1 MCDRTGLLRMLAV
14 IALLALSGCASMSG
28 TSSRPLR
35 PVAHV
40 DLQRYM
46 GGWFVIANI
55 PYFAEKNCFD
65 SVEGYA
71 LRPDGRID
79 NKFACREKSFDA
91 PMRPKLKT
99 IATVYDRASN
109 AEWRV
114 PFFKVVQVKYFILDL
129 DADYRWAVIGHP
141 SRRYGWIL
149 SRTPTLP
156 NDTYLHILER
166 LREQGYDTARFV
178 KVPQQSVNG
187 ESRTA
192 AGPAISTF
200 RPATAH

>member
-1 MCDRTGLLRMLAV
+1 MCDRSGLLRVLAAT
-14 IALLALSGCASMSG
+14 ALFILSGCVSMNG
-28 TSSRPLR
+28 APSRPLR

-55 PYFAEKNCFD
+55 PYFAEKDCFD

-91 PMRPKLKT
+91 PMKPQSKT
-99 IATVYDRASN
+99 IAAVYDASTN

-114 PFFKVVQVKYFILDL
+114 QFLSVLRVKYVIIDL
-129 DADYRWAVIGHP
+129 DPDYRWAVIGHP
-141 SRRYGWIL
+141 SRRYGWVI
-149 SRTPTLP
+149 SRTPSLP
-156 NDTYLHILER
+156 DATYTGILDR
-166 LREQGYDTARFV
+166 LRSQGYDPKKFV
-178 KVPQQSVNG
+178 KVPQG
-187 ESRTA
+187 SREPRTV
-192 AGPAISTF
+192 AGMAVSTT
-200 RPATAH
+200 RPAASR

>member
-1 MCDRTGLLRMLAV
+1 MCDRFCLLRALAV
-14 IALLALSGCASMSG
+14 TALLTVSGCVSMG
-28 TSSRPLR
+28 GASSRPLR

-40 DLQRYM
+40 DLPRYM

-55 PYFAEKNCFD
+55 PYFAEKDCFD

-99 IATVYDRASN
+99 IATVYDRTSN

-114 PFFKVVQVKYFILDL
+114 PFFRVVRVKYFVIDL
-129 DADYRWAVIGHP
+129 DIDYRWAVIGA
-141 SRRYGWIL
+141 SE
-149 SRTPTLP
+149 PTL
-156 NDTYLHILER
+156 R
-166 LREQGYDTARFV
+166 LDPLPHA
-178 KVPQQSVNG
+178 
-187 ESRTA
+187 RTA
-192 AGPAISTF
+192 G
-200 RPATAH
+200 

>member
-1 MCDRTGLLRMLAV
+1 MRDRICLLRTLAV
-14 IALLALSGCASMSG
+14 TALLALSGCVSMEGAS
-28 TSSRPLR
+28 TRPLR

-55 PYFAEKNCFD
+55 PYFAEKDCFD

-79 NKFACREKSFDA
+79 NKFACRRKSFDA
-91 PMRPKLKT
+91 PMKPKLRS
-99 IATVYDRASN
+99 IATVYDPASN

-114 PFFKVVQVKYFILDL
+114 PFFRVAQVKYFVIDL
-129 DADYRWAVIGHP
+129 DKDYRWAVVGHP

-149 SRTPTLP
+149 SRTASLP
-156 NDTYLHILER
+156 DDTYRGILQR
-166 LREQGYDTARFV
+166 LREQGYDTTRFV
-178 KVPQQSVNG
+178 KVPQWG
-187 ESRTA
+187 GAPRTDAGA
-192 AGPAISTF
+192 AVRTF
-200 RPATAH
+200 RPVATE